1 MPVVTRANRVWVAL
15 GAILLAFALPYA
27 ARGGFTASG
36 AAAGKQVGIA
46 PGPAHAIATVSLG
59 HARTLPASLPALPRP
74 RPAPARPAPRRART
88 VVTAP
93 RRTAPAPTPAPVV
106 VNPTPP
112 AAQAPPP
119 ASAPAP
125 RPAPAPKQFS
135 SSG

>member
-1 MPVVTRANRVWVAL
+1 MTSANRVWVAL

-36 AAAGKQVGIA
+36 AAAGKQAGIA

-59 HARTLPASLPALPRP
+59 HARTLPAHLPALPRP

-88 VVTAP
+88 VVTTP
-93 RRTAPAPTPAPVV
+93 RSTAPAQAPAPAVV
-106 VNPTPP
+106 TPP
-112 AAQAPPP
+112 PP
-119 ASAPAP
+119 STRTSTPAP